1 MVNENEIICTCA
13 SKCKS
18 DTLHAQV
25 ATLQQLNTTW
35 RAVVSWLQAQVKSQ
49 KGANIPGLGKI
60 LWQLQSDG
68 KSPPVVFVLSD
79 ALLRTHHLQI
89 GHGIARC
96 PNVKDQL
103 HGCEEVN
110 ASKLAYRYS
119 SGISNDTIA
128 ICLRLIMKGVNDTL
142 QDGQPVMLNL
152 GVGSLSLR
160 GGTAT
165 YSWNQSVLRGTA
177 GGGQSSRNVS
187 NEEPVQPAK
196 LTTEALS
203 QLQADIQHSGS
214 RSTVS
219 RVSKAASGVSKAGS
233 RVSQASRVTAA
244 GAKDSSQPQNAL
256 ALEPDSRYSEP
267 PAAMNVAAMQQC
279 VMDARQAAKANARV
293 KTATFILP
301 VGPDDDAEPRMR
313 QGKGKPEPASNT
325 LVGANQ
331 VLLMAEA
338 RRKTEQQKQ
347 EMQEQEL
354 SNKMEQTKALLNEQA
369 KMMLQ
374 DKQRQKQLLVADLKE
389 QMQHRLATTKSM
401 EEANAGRDMVSLG
414 VPDRVATAAQRL
426 QRQAQYRADLERQI
440 QEQQEAKQK
449 HQQREKV
456 QEAGMLQV
464 RTQSIH

>member
-1 MVNENEIICTCA
+1 
-13 SKCKS
+13 
-18 DTLHAQV
+18 
-25 ATLQQLNTTW
+25 
-35 RAVVSWLQAQVKSQ
+35 
-49 KGANIPGLGKI
+49 
-60 LWQLQSDG
+60 
-68 KSPPVVFVLSD
+68 
-79 ALLRTHHLQI
+79 
-89 GHGIARC
+89 
-96 PNVKDQL
+96 
-103 HGCEEVN
+103 
-110 ASKLAYRYS
+110 
-119 SGISNDTIA
+119 
-128 ICLRLIMKGVNDTL
+128 MKGVNDTL

-331 VLLMAEA
+331 VGGNSLAGKTGLGAHVQPGICNLSLL
-338 RRKTEQQKQ
+338 TVKQ
-347 EMQEQEL
+347 LDCLNSSCLRQCWHDSL
-354 SNKMEQTKALLNEQA
+354 ILHDALLCFCSGA
-369 KMMLQ
+369 V
-374 DKQRQKQLLVADLKE
+374 D
-389 QMQHRLATTKSM
+389 
-401 EEANAGRDMVSLG
+401 G
-414 VPDRVATAAQRL
+414 
-426 QRQAQYRADLERQI
+426 
-440 QEQQEAKQK
+440 
-449 HQQREKV
+449 
-456 QEAGMLQV
+456 
-464 RTQSIH
+464 